1 MYKHLQNGSDIRGV
15 AIKTPNSEV
24 TLTKEVV
31 KSIGAALVKHLAN
44 KLYKTDLRIAV
55 GHDSRLSAHDMFVSL
70 ASGIEFMGAKA
81 VYTGLSSTPAM
92 FFSTILEAHNYDA
105 GVIITASHLP
115 YERNGFKF
123 FTKSGGFEKDD
134 ISTILK
140 YAEEFDG
147 ASINTKPIDDFEHID
162 IMHDYADT
170 LRNIII
176 KKASLGDKPLNGLH
190 IIIDAGN
197 GAGGY
202 FEKLVLQP
210 LGAKTEGSVFTE
222 PDGRFPNHAPNP
234 EDSKAMHFFSEAVVK
249 SGADLGIIFDTDVD
263 RAAVVLNNGLEINRN
278 RLIALMTAILTQTEK
293 DAVIVTDSITS
304 TGLTKFINNLGATHI
319 RFKRGYKNV
328 INEAIKRTNAGENA
342 CLAIETSGHGAIR
355 ENYYLDDGAYMAC
368 LIVAELAKRKKQGK
382 TLESL
387 IEDLEEPAEAKEIRI
402 KIKGADFKA
411 YGQRVLDT
419 LSENVEAWAGY
430 SKEKENYE
438 GVRVNADK
446 ANGDGWFLLRLS
458 LHDPV
463 MPLNIESNSVGG
475 VEKIEKRIIDFLKG
489 FEGLEL

>member
-1 MYKHLQNGSDIRGV
+1 M
-15 AIKTPNSEV
+15 
-24 TLTKEVV
+24 
-31 KSIGAALVKHLAN
+31 
-44 KLYKTDLRIAV
+44 
-55 GHDSRLSAHDMFVSL
+55 
-70 ASGIEFMGAKA
+70 
-81 VYTGLSSTPAM
+81 
-92 FFSTILEAHNYDA
+92 
-105 GVIITASHLP
+105 
-115 YERNGFKF
+115 
-123 FTKSGGFEKDD
+123 
-134 ISTILK
+134 
-140 YAEEFDG
+140 
-147 ASINTKPIDDFEHID
+147 
-162 IMHDYADT
+162 
-170 LRNIII
+170 
-176 KKASLGDKPLNGLH
+176 
-190 IIIDAGN
+190 
-197 GAGGY
+197 
-202 FEKLVLQP
+202 
-210 LGAKTEGSVFTE
+210 
-222 PDGRFPNHAPNP
+222 
-234 EDSKAMHFFSEAVVK
+234 
-249 SGADLGIIFDTDVD
+249 GIIFDTDVD

-304 TGLTKFINNLGATHI
+304 TGLTKFINSLGATHI

-328 INEAIKRTNAGENA
+328 INEAIRRTNAGENA

-402 KIKGADFKA
+402 KIKEADFKA

-458 LHDPV
+458 CDP
-463 MPLNIESNSVGG
+463 
-475 VEKIEKRIIDFLKG
+475 
-489 FEGLEL
+489 